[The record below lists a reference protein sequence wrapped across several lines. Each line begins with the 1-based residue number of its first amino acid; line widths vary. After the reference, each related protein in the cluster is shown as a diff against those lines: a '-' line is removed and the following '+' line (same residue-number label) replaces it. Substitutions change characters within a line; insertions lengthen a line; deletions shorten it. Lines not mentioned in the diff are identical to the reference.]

1 MTLRGTTR
9 IATAAKTSMAP
20 SRPTVAASISC
31 PPVSAMIDIVP
42 SVGKMTLSISSPA
55 CRQRRRNVQFQAYL
69 PCDRTA
75 SEVARTTLDGCMAEP
90 DDHERSDALRLAT
103 SELVSNAVR
112 HSGCGPG
119 EHIRL
124 LVDVKADLVRVEV
137 EQSTSTSG
145 IAIAER
151 LD

>member
-1 MTLRGTTR
+1 M
-9 IATAAKTSMAP
+9 
-20 SRPTVAASISC
+20 
-31 PPVSAMIDIVP
+31 
-42 SVGKMTLSISSPA
+42 
-55 CRQRRRNVQFQAYL
+55 QFQAYL

-75 SEVARTTLDGCMAEP
+75 SDVARTTLDGCMAEP

-112 HSGCGPG
+112 HSGCGPS

-151 LD
+151 LDRGSEGGFGLSIVESLSLRWGVTPGLPGRVWFEMART